1 MRGPNQTGHDVLVIG
16 AGPAGLAA
24 AYELAHRGVVP
35 LVVERSGRVGGLAR
49 TEDYKGFRFD
59 IGGHRFYTQDAE
71 IQALWESMLGAD
83 FLHVRRLSR
92 IYYRGK
98 YYDYPLSPLN
108 ALRNLGP
115 VEGALILA
123 SWVRARL
130 RPRQADTNFEEWVSR
145 RFGERLYRTFF
156 KTYTEKV
163 WGIPCTT
170 LRAEWAAQR
179 IQNLSLG
186 KALSD
191 AFRGSTDVKSLIRSF
206 RYPRLGPGMM
216 WERFRRSIETLGG
229 TVLLN
234 TTVTKLHRSGSDV
247 CEAEV
252 VGRKGTWTLPVRHV
266 ISSAPLTGL
275 IAALGADGRVLE
287 AASHLSYR
295 ALVLVGLIVR
305 EQDLFP
311 DNWIYVHDPG
321 LKVGRIQNTRNW
333 SPDMSPDAR
342 TGLGMEYFCDVGD
355 DIWNQPDKQL
365 ISFAA
370 RELSQLG
377 LADVSKVD
385 DGVVFRQ
392 RHAYPVYDLK
402 YADALADI
410 RSFLGTVENLQ
421 TIGRNGMHRYDN
433 QDHAMRTGLEA
444 ARNFLGENHDLWRV
458 KESGYFEAPIPS

>member
-170 LRAEWAAQR
+170 LRAEWARQGTLRCLPRVDRRQEPDPVVPLPAPGARHDVGAVSAFHRNPWRNGPSQHH
-179 IQNLSLG
+179 
-186 KALSD
+186 SD
-191 AFRGSTDVKSLIRSF
+191 QAPPI
-206 RYPRLGPGMM
+206 
-216 WERFRRSIETLGG
+216 RFRC
-229 TVLLN
+229 V
-234 TTVTKLHRSGSDV
+234 
-247 CEAEV
+247 
-252 VGRKGTWTLPVRHV
+252 
-266 ISSAPLTGL
+266 
-275 IAALGADGRVLE
+275 
-287 AASHLSYR
+287 
-295 ALVLVGLIVR
+295 
-305 EQDLFP
+305 
-311 DNWIYVHDPG
+311 
-321 LKVGRIQNTRNW
+321 
-333 SPDMSPDAR
+333 
-342 TGLGMEYFCDVGD
+342 
-355 DIWNQPDKQL
+355 
-365 ISFAA
+365 
-370 RELSQLG
+370 
-377 LADVSKVD
+377 
-385 DGVVFRQ
+385 
-392 RHAYPVYDLK
+392 
-402 YADALADI
+402 
-410 RSFLGTVENLQ
+410 
-421 TIGRNGMHRYDN
+421 
-433 QDHAMRTGLEA
+433 
-444 ARNFLGENHDLWRV
+444 
-458 KESGYFEAPIPS
+458 